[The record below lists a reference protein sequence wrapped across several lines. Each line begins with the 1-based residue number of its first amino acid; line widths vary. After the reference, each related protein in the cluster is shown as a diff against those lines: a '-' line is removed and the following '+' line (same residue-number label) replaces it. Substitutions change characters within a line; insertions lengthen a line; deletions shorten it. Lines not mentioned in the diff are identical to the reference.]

1 MIFSSNIFL
10 FLFLP
15 ITLLGYFLIKDKY
28 KNIFLL
34 LMSLIFYAWG
44 EPKFVFV
51 MIASIIFN
59 YLSAVFIDKF
69 KTKKKIKRSVFILS
83 IMGNLSLLFAYKY
96 LDFAIANVNRFGF
109 TIPLQKLV
117 LPIGISFFTFQAM
130 SYVIDVYRGDVEVQK
145 KLHKVG
151 LFIALFPQLIAGPI
165 VRYKDIAKEIDERTI
180 NFALFS
186 EGVQRFVI
194 GLSKKVLIANN
205 MAIITDKAFA
215 IPSGEISALFAWLGI
230 IAYALQ
236 IYFDFSG
243 YSDMAIG
250 LGKMFGF
257 NFLENFNY
265 PYMAHSISEFWR
277 RWHMSL
283 GQWFRDYV
291 YFPLGGSKVKKT
303 SRLIF
308 NLFIVWTLTGVWHG
322 ANWNFIF
329 WGLLYF
335 VLITFEKVTGIP
347 KKFKSKTLKI
357 IYRIITLLLV
367 LIGWVFF
374 RANNMTDAI
383 KYLLSMLSLR
393 GNPLIASDSIFYLKE
408 YLVLLI
414 LGLIFSTNIPK
425 SIWEKLKSNKNKKI
439 RINIIGVVETIVLLF
454 VFLWIVSYT
463 VLGSYNPFIYF
474 NF

>member
-1 MIFSSNIFL
+1 
-10 FLFLP
+10 
-15 ITLLGYFLIKDKY
+15 
-28 KNIFLL
+28 
-34 LMSLIFYAWG
+34 
-44 EPKFVFV
+44 
-51 MIASIIFN
+51 
-59 YLSAVFIDKF
+59 
-69 KTKKKIKRSVFILS
+69 
-83 IMGNLSLLFAYKY
+83 
-96 LDFAIANVNRFGF
+96 
-109 TIPLQKLV
+109 
-117 LPIGISFFTFQAM
+117 
-130 SYVIDVYRGDVEVQK
+130 
-145 KLHKVG
+145 
-151 LFIALFPQLIAGPI
+151 
-165 VRYKDIAKEIDERTI
+165 
-180 NFALFS
+180 
-186 EGVQRFVI
+186 
-194 GLSKKVLIANN
+194 
-205 MAIITDKAFA
+205 
-215 IPSGEISALFAWLGI
+215 
-230 IAYALQ
+230 
-236 IYFDFSG
+236 
-243 YSDMAIG
+243 
-250 LGKMFGF
+250 
-257 NFLENFNY
+257 
-265 PYMAHSISEFWR
+265 
-277 RWHMSL
+277 MSL

-425 SIWEKLKSNKNKKI
+425 SIWEKLKSDKNKKI
-439 RINIIGVVETIVLLF
+439 RINIIGIVETIVLLF